1 MLWAWNSPLYGGQA
15 WNSPLYGGQA
25 WNRPLYGLEQSLIW
39 RPGLE
44 PSLIW
49 RPGAK
54 LLLGLTVSLI
64 RRNRPLSWEAVNF
77 LVLPKHVFYSA
88 PGEPHQY
95 ICPLPS
101 PQEENGVF
109 NFSGVY
115 AVHPVCHLSGVR
127 QGHTTDADPAASF
140 LLSK

>member
-1 MLWAWNSPLYGGQA
+1 MGAL
-15 WNSPLYGGQA
+15 
-25 WNRPLYGLEQSLIW
+25 GLEQSLIW

-44 PSLIW
+44 QSLIW
-49 RPGAK
+49 RAGAK

-64 RRNRPLSWEAVNF
+64 RRNHPLLWEAVNF
-77 LVLPKHVFYSA
+77 LVFPKHVFYSA

-115 AVHPVCHLSGVR
+115 AVHPVCHLSGVTR
-127 QGHTTDADPAASF
+127 WP
-140 LLSK
+140 